1 MVFLRGDVSKEHRYC
16 CGETGLV
23 VRSGVG
29 CDERG
34 FDCDYAGSGGVA
46 DHCR

>member
-23 VRSGVG
+23 VRAGVG

-46 DHCR
+46 DNW